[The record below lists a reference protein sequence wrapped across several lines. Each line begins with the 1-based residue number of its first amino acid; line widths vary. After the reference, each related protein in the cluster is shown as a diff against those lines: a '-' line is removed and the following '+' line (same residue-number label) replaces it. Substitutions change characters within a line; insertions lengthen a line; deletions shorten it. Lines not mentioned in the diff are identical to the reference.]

1 MISGDQNHA
10 RSDWESA
17 SVDSLVDGCIRG
29 RQDAWEEFLRRFGP
43 LIRGVIIRKL
53 TSIGL
58 ANAKS
63 DADDIFQDVLK
74 SLVDHDR
81 RALASIRNRDR
92 IESWLCATALH
103 KTADFFRKK
112 KRSTYAAYSAEGHGY
127 AAEQEAQY
135 SPSGEEEAGL
145 TEEIRKAVGRLQP
158 DEQLL
163 LKWRYV
169 HDLKYKEIAD
179 LANIPINT
187 VSSRLFRIKKKLSRR
202 LGKEGL

>member
-1 MISGDQNHA
+1 MVSDDQNHSW
-10 RSDWESA
+10 SDWENL
-17 SVDSLVDGCIRG
+17 SVDSLLDDCIQG
-29 RQDAWEEFLRRFGP
+29 RQDAWKEFLRRFGP

-53 TSIGL
+53 SSIGL

-81 RALASIRNRDR
+81 RALASIRNRDK

-112 KRSTYAAYSAEGHGY
+112 KRSRYSAEGYGY
-127 AAEQEAQY
+127 VSEEGVPY
-135 SPSGEEEAGL
+135 SPAGAEDAGL
-145 TEEIRKAVGRLQP
+145 TEEVWEAVGRLQP
-158 DEQLL
+158 DEQIL

-169 HDLKYKEIAD
+169 HDLKYKEIAN

-187 VSSRLFRIKKKLSRR
+187 VSSRLFRIKKKLSRHLEKER
-202 LGKEGL
+202 L

>member
-1 MISGDQNHA
+1 MVSDTQNHSRA
-10 RSDWESA
+10 DWEDL
-17 SVDSLVDGCIRG
+17 SVDLLLDDCIQG
-29 RQDAWEEFLRRFGP
+29 RQEAWREFVRRFGP

-53 TSIGL
+53 FSLGF

-74 SLVDHDR
+74 SLVERER
-81 RALASIRNRDR
+81 RALASIRNRAK

-103 KTADFFRKK
+103 KTSDFFRNK
-112 KRSTYAAYSAEGHGY
+112 KRSRYSAEGHEY
-127 AAEQEAQY
+127 VA
-135 SPSGEEEAGL
+135 EEEAPYSPAGG
-145 TEEIRKAVGRLQP
+145 EESELAEEVREAVDRLQP

-163 LKWRYV
+163 LKWFYV
-169 HDLKYKEIAD
+169 HGLKYREIAD

-187 VSSRLFRIKKKLSRR
+187 VSSRLFRIKKKLSRH

>member
-1 MISGDQNHA
+1 MLVSGNQNH
-10 RSDWESA
+10 SLDDWENLPD
-17 SVDSLVDGCIRG
+17 DSLLDDCIQG
-29 RQDAWEEFLRRFGP
+29 RQEAWKEFLRRYGP

-53 TSIGL
+53 SSLGL
-58 ANAKS
+58 ANAKF

-74 SLVDHDR
+74 SLVEHER
-81 RALASIRNRDR
+81 QALASIRNRDK

-112 KRSTYAAYSAEGHGY
+112 RRARYSAEGHEY
-127 AAEQEAQY
+127 VAENEASH
-135 SPSGEEEAGL
+135 SPAGGEDAGL
-145 TEEIRKAVGRLQP
+145 AEEVREAIGRLEP

-169 HDLKYKEIAD
+169 HDLKYREIAD

-187 VSSRLFRIKKKLSRR
+187 VSSRLFRIKKKLSRH